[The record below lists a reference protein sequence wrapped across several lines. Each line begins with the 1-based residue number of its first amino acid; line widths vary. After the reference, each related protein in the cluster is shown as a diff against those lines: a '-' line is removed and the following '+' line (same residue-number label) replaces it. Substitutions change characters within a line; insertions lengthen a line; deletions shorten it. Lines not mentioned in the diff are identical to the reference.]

1 MGITSL
7 KGKIAK
13 DLWLV
18 KEAKGLP
25 KDLWTRARLLLEIM
39 NASSR
44 LENLKIA
51 GSPPDVRLHKLS
63 GDRKGLWSITI
74 QKTSGWRIVFKF
86 SGGEFSDV
94 EIIDYHGG

>member
-1 MGITSL
+1 VGITSL

-13 DLWLV
+13 DIWLI

-25 KDLWTRARLLLEIM
+25 RDLWTRARLLLEIM

-44 LENLKIA
+44 LDNLKIV

-63 GDRKGLWSITI
+63 GDWKGYWSITI
-74 QKTSGWRIVFKF
+74 HKTSGWRIVFKF
-86 SGGEFSDV
+86 NSGEFSNV

>member
-1 MGITSL
+1 MRITSL

-13 DLWLV
+13 DIWLI

-25 KDLWTRARLLLEIM
+25 RDLWTRARLLLEIM

-44 LENLKIA
+44 LENLKIV

-63 GDRKGLWSITI
+63 GDKKGFWSITI
-74 QKTSGWRIVFKF
+74 HRASGWRIVFRF

-94 EIIDYHGG
+94 EIVDYRGG